1 LTAGNTQKKKVYV
14 AMIFNKKQPAYGKAQ
29 TAAHTATAAVRT
41 QPRIDAAPKVDS
53 KHTLKVIPLGGIE
66 EVGENM
72 TVLEYGDDI
81 LVIDMGLGFPDET
94 MPGIDY
100 IIPNTK
106 YLEDNKKRI
115 KGVIVTHGH
124 LDHIGAIPYIM
135 PKIGDPPI
143 YTMKLTGELI
153 KKRLEEFHLL
163 GRSQIHELNKDDVL
177 TLGNFRIRFF
187 RINHNIPDG
196 VGLAIN
202 TPAGL
207 LVYATDWKFDHTPV
221 DGRPTEFD
229 KLAKFGGEGV
239 ALLMSD
245 STNAEKPGYS
255 MSEKTL
261 GDTIDRIMSDAKGRV
276 IFATFSTLISR
287 VQQVID
293 AAYKSNRKIVIT
305 GRSLVN
311 NVEICLATNYL
322 KMPTKGMII
331 KMEQA
336 KKMPDNQ
343 VVILTTGSQGEEA
356 SALARIAR
364 SEHKTIEVK
373 KGDTV
378 VVSASPIPGN
388 ERAVSGILSNLARLG
403 ARVLYQKILDI
414 HTSGHAYQE
423 DLKLMIS
430 LTRPKNF
437 MPIHGEHHML
447 IAHANLAKD
456 VGVAEEHIFTLDNGQ
471 MLEMSDSG
479 LRITEAKIPTGYVYV
494 DGLGV
499 GDVGEV
505 VLRDRQVMSKDGMF
519 VIIMTVDRKTS
530 KLTNPPDIISRG
542 FIYMKGSEDL
552 LKEVKHEV
560 RKVVE
565 SKNTNAKGF
574 KEPNWS
580 FIRSEVKDQIGEF
593 LFQRTERRPMVLPVV
608 IEV

>member
-1 LTAGNTQKKKVYV
+1 MILRKQNTAV
-14 AMIFNKKQPAYGKAQ
+14 ATKPVAQP
-29 TAAHTATAAVRT
+29 
-41 QPRIDAAPKVDS
+41 IKVDN
-53 KHTLKVIPLGGIE
+53 KGGLKVIPLGGIE

-115 KGVIVTHGH
+115 RGVIITHGH

-163 GRSQIHELNKDDVL
+163 GRSQIFELNKDDVL

-261 GDTIDRIMSDAKGRV
+261 GDTIDRILGDAKGRV

-322 KMPTKGMII
+322 TMPAKGMII

-336 KKMPDNQ
+336 RKLPDNQ

-364 SEHKTIEVK
+364 QEHKTIEIK
-373 KGDTV
+373 KGDTC

-388 ERAVSGILSNLARLG
+388 ERAVSGILSNLARQG
-403 ARVLYQKILDI
+403 AKVLYQKILDI

-430 LTRPKNF
+430 LTKPKNF

-447 IAHANLAKD
+447 VAHAELARA
-456 VGVAEEHIFTLDNGQ
+456 VGVPDENIFILDNGQ
-471 MLEMSDSG
+471 MLELSATSVK
-479 LRITEAKIPTGYVYV
+479 ITEAKIPTGYVYV

-519 VIIMTVDRKTS
+519 VIIMTIDRKS
-530 KLTNPPDIISRG
+530 GKLTQQADIISRG

-560 RKVVE
+560 RKIAE
-565 SKNTNAKGF
+565 SKAKGTHN
-574 KEPNWS
+574 EPNWTY
-580 FIRSEVKDQIGEF
+580 IRGEVRDQIGEF
-593 LFQRTERRPMVLPVV
+593 LFQRTERRPMILPVV

>member
-1 LTAGNTQKKKVYV
+1 MIMKKQVLPTGRPSSTALGLGRQAAVATKTVQQTAVQTQKTD
-14 AMIFNKKQPAYGKAQ
+14 NKN
-29 TAAHTATAAVRT
+29 
-41 QPRIDAAPKVDS
+41 
-53 KHTLKVIPLGGIE
+53 TLKIIPLGGIE

-106 YLEDNKKRI
+106 YLEENKKRI
-115 KGVIVTHGH
+115 RGVVITHGH
-124 LDHIGAIPYIM
+124 LDHIGAIPYIL

-143 YTMKLTGELI
+143 YTMKLSGEFI
-153 KKRLEEFHLL
+153 KKRLEEFHLM
-163 GRSQIHELNKDDVL
+163 GRSQINELNKDDIL

-187 RINHNIPDG
+187 RLNHSIPDG

-221 DGRPTEFD
+221 DKRPTEFD

-245 STNAEKPGYS
+245 STNAEEPGYS

-261 GDTIDRIMSDAKGRV
+261 GETIDRILFEAQGRV
-276 IFATFSTLISR
+276 IFATFSTSVSR
-287 VQQVID
+287 VQQVLN
-293 AAYKSNRKIVIT
+293 AAHKSNRKVVVT

-311 NVEICLATNYL
+311 NVEICLATGYL
-322 KMPTKGMII
+322 TLPAKGMII
-331 KMEQA
+331 KTEQA
-336 KKMPDNQ
+336 RKMPDDQ
-343 VVILTTGSQGEEA
+343 IVYLVTGSQGEEA
-356 SALARIAR
+356 AQLARIAR
-364 SEHKTIEVK
+364 SEHKTIEIK
-373 KGDTV
+373 KGDTC

-388 ERAVSGILSNLARLG
+388 ERSISSVLSNLARLG

-430 LTRPKNF
+430 LTKPKYF

-447 IAHANLAKD
+447 VAHADLARG
-456 VGVAEEHIFTLDNGQ
+456 VGVPDDNIYILDNGQ
-471 MLEMSDSG
+471 MLELSSSG
-479 LRITEAKIPTGYVYV
+479 AKITEAKIPTGYVFV

-519 VIIMTVDRKTS
+519 VIILLVEKES
-530 KLTNPPDIISRG
+530 GKLVQPPDIISRG

-560 RKVVE
+560 RKVME
-565 SKNTNAKGF
+565 GKTKNQKMEA
-574 KEPNWS
+574 NWAY
-580 FIRSEVKDQIGEF
+580 IRSEVRDQIGEF
-593 LFQRTERRPMVLPVV
+593 LYQRTERRPMILPVV

>member
-1 LTAGNTQKKKVYV
+1 MPPHGNN
-14 AMIFNKKQPAYGKAQ
+14 MRRPAPGQ
-29 TAAHTATAAVRT
+29 RT
-41 QPRIDAAPKVDS
+41 QDRPHAQAAARPATSSSTPTTSS
-53 KHTLKVIPLGGIE
+53 KDVLKVIPLGGIE

-72 TVLEYGDDI
+72 TILEYGDDI

-106 YLEDNKKRI
+106 YLEENKKRI
-115 KGVIVTHGH
+115 KGVIITHGH
-124 LDHIGAIPYIM
+124 LDHIGAIPYIL

-163 GRSQIHELNKDDVL
+163 GRSQIHELNKDDIL

-207 LVYATDWKFDHTPV
+207 MVYATDWKFDHTPV

-239 ALLMSD
+239 ALLLSD

-261 GDTIDRIMSDAKGRV
+261 GDTIDRIMQDAKGRV

-293 AAYKSNRKIVIT
+293 AAYKSNRKIVVT

-322 KMPTKGMII
+322 RMPAKNMII

-336 KKMPDNQ
+336 KKLPDNQ
-343 VVILTTGSQGEEA
+343 VIILTTGSQGEEA

-364 SEHKTIEVK
+364 SEHKTIEIK

-403 ARVLYQKILDI
+403 AKVLYQKILDI

-430 LTRPKNF
+430 LTKPKNF

-447 IAHANLAKD
+447 LAHGELAKG
-456 VGVAEEHIFTLDNGQ
+456 VGVPEQNIFTLDNGQ
-471 MLEMSDSG
+471 QLELSISG
-479 LRITEAKIPTGYVYV
+479 VKVSEAKIPTGYVFV

-519 VIIMTVDRKTS
+519 VILMVVEKMTG
-530 KLTNPPDIISRG
+530 KLIQQPDIISRG

-560 RKVVE
+560 RKAVE
-565 SKNTNAKGF
+565 GKSKVKG
-574 KEPNWS
+574 EANWA
-580 FIRSEVKDQIGEF
+580 FIRSEVRDQIGDF
-593 LFQRTERRPMVLPVV
+593 LFQRTERRPIVLPVV

>member
-1 LTAGNTQKKKVYV
+1 
-14 AMIFNKKQPAYGKAQ
+14 MIFNKKSAFAKSADRQPA
-29 TAAHTATAAVRT
+29 TTAVREH
-41 QPRIDAAPKVDS
+41 PRTDAAPKTDS
-53 KHTLKVIPLGGIE
+53 KNTLKVIPLGGIE

-115 KGVIVTHGH
+115 RGVIITHGH

-202 TPAGL
+202 TPNGL

-261 GDTIDRIMSDAKGRV
+261 GDTIDRIMTDAKGRV

-293 AAYKSNRKIVIT
+293 AAHKSNRKIVIT

-322 KMPTKGMII
+322 KMPIKGMII

-336 KKMPDNQ
+336 RKLPDNQ

-364 SEHKTIEVK
+364 SEHKTIEIK
-373 KGDTV
+373 KGDTC

-403 ARVLYQKILDI
+403 AKVLYQKILDI

-430 LTRPKNF
+430 LTKPKNF

-447 IAHANLAKD
+447 VAHAQLARD
-456 VGVAEEHIFTLDNGQ
+456 VGVAEENIFILDNGQ
-471 MLEMSDSG
+471 MLEMAQTG
-479 LRITEAKIPTGYVYV
+479 LHITEAKIPTGYVYV

-519 VIIMTVDRKTS
+519 VIIMTIDRKTS
-530 KLTNPPDIISRG
+530 KLTQPPDIISRG

-565 SKNTNAKGF
+565 SKGKGQEGMR
-574 KEPNWS
+574 EPNWS
-580 FIRSEVKDQIGEF
+580 FIRSEVRDQIGEF

>member
-1 LTAGNTQKKKVYV
+1 MRTVRKTN
-14 AMIFNKKQPAYGKAQ
+14 QPQ
-29 TAAHTATAAVRT
+29 RTMQRQATAVSQADPASATAVKT
-41 QPRIDAAPKVDS
+41 ES
-53 KHTLKVIPLGGIE
+53 KSTNTLKIIPLGGIE
-66 EVGENM
+66 EIGENM

-115 KGVIVTHGH
+115 RGVIITHGH

-177 TLGNFRIRFF
+177 TLGNFRLRFF

-196 VGLAIN
+196 IGLCIT
-202 TPAGL
+202 TPAGQI
-207 LVYATDWKFDHTPV
+207 VYATDWKFDHTPV
-221 DGRPTEFD
+221 DQRPTEFD
-229 KLAKFGGEGV
+229 KLAKYGGEGIT
-239 ALLMSD
+239 LLMSD

-255 MSEKTL
+255 MSEKSL
-261 GDTIDRIMSDAKGRV
+261 GETIDRIIGDAKGRV

-293 AAYKSNRKIVIT
+293 AAHKRNRKIVVT

-311 NVEICLATNYL
+311 NVEICLAHQYIHLPAKN
-322 KMPTKGMII
+322 MII

-336 KKMPDNQ
+336 RKLPDNQ

-364 SEHKTIEVK
+364 SEHKTISIK

-388 ERAVSGILSNLARLG
+388 ERAVSSILSNLARLG
-403 ARVLYQKILDI
+403 AKVLYQKILDI

-430 LTRPKNF
+430 LTKPTFF

-447 IAHANLAKD
+447 LAHAELAKN
-456 VGVAEEHIFTLDNGQ
+456 VGVPDQNIFTLDNGQ
-471 MLEMSDSG
+471 MLELSG
-479 LRITEAKIPTGYVYV
+479 SGVKISEAKIPTGYVFV

-519 VIIMTVDRKTS
+519 VIIMIIDRKTG
-530 KLTNPPDIISRG
+530 KLTQAPDIISRG

-565 SKNTNAKGF
+565 TKG
-574 KEPNWS
+574 KSNNEPNWA
-580 FIRSEVKDQIGEF
+580 FIRSEVRDSVGEF
-593 LFQRTERRPMVLPVV
+593 LFQRTERRPMILPVV

>member
-1 LTAGNTQKKKVYV
+1 
-14 AMIFNKKQPAYGKAQ
+14 M
-29 TAAHTATAAVRT
+29 
-41 QPRIDAAPKVDS
+41 
-53 KHTLKVIPLGGIE
+53 PLGGIE

-115 KGVIVTHGH
+115 KGVIITHGH

-163 GRSQIHELNKDDVL
+163 GRSQIHELNKDDIL
-177 TLGNFRIRFF
+177 TLGNFSIRFF

-196 VGLAIN
+196 VGLAIK

-221 DGRPTEFD
+221 DGRPSEFD
-229 KLAKFGGEGV
+229 KLANYGGEGV

-261 GDTIDRIMSDAKGRV
+261 GETIDRILQDAKGRV

-287 VQQVID
+287 IQQVID
-293 AAYKSNRKIVIT
+293 AAHKSNRKLVVT
-305 GRSLVN
+305 GRSMVN
-311 NVEICLATNYL
+311 NIEICLATNYL
-322 KMPTKGMII
+322 TLPAKGMII

-336 KKMPDNQ
+336 KKLPDNQ

-356 SALARIAR
+356 AALARIAR
-364 SEHKTIEVK
+364 NEHKTIQVK
-373 KGDTV
+373 KGDTC
-378 VVSASPIPGN
+378 VVSANPIPGN
-388 ERAVSGILSNLARLG
+388 ERSVSSVLSNLARLG
-403 ARVLYQKILDI
+403 ARVIYNKNLDI

-423 DLKLMIS
+423 DLKLMIA
-430 LTRPKNF
+430 LTKPKFF

-447 IAHANLAKD
+447 VAHANIASS
-456 VGVAEEHIFTLDNGQ
+456 VGIPDDNIFTLDNGQ
-471 MLEMSDSG
+471 MLELSTTG
-479 LRITEAKIPTGYVYV
+479 VQVLEAKIPTGYVFV

-505 VLRDRQVMSKDGMF
+505 VLRDRQVMAQDGMF
-519 VIIMTVDRKTS
+519 VIIMKIERNTGKIS
-530 KLTNPPDIISRG
+530 GQPDIISRG

-565 SKNTNAKGF
+565 SKGNGKV
-574 KEPNWS
+574 KEPNWAY
-580 FIRSEVKDQIGEF
+580 IRSEVRDQIGEF

>member
-1 LTAGNTQKKKVYV
+1 
-14 AMIFNKKQPAYGKAQ
+14 MIFNKKQPFAKSAAGGQ
-29 TAAHTATAAVRT
+29 TTAAVRT
-41 QPRIDAAPKVDS
+41 QPRTDAAPKVDP
-53 KHTLKVIPLGGIE
+53 KNTLKVIPLGGIE

-94 MPGIDY
+94 MPGVDY

-106 YLEDNKKRI
+106 YLEENKKRI
-115 KGVIVTHGH
+115 RGVIITHGH

-202 TPAGL
+202 TPTGL

-255 MSEKTL
+255 MSERTL
-261 GDTIDRIMSDAKGRV
+261 GDTIDRIMADAKGRV

-293 AAYKSNRKIVIT
+293 AAHKSNRKIVIT

-322 KMPTKGMII
+322 KMPVKGMII

-336 KKMPDNQ
+336 RKLPDNQ

-364 SEHKTIEVK
+364 SEHKTIEIK
-373 KGDTV
+373 KGDTC

-403 ARVLYQKILDI
+403 AKVLYQKILDI

-430 LTRPKNF
+430 LTKPKNF

-447 IAHANLAKD
+447 VAHAQLARD
-456 VGVAEEHIFTLDNGQ
+456 VGVAEENIFILDNGQ
-471 MLEMSDSG
+471 MLEMATTG
-479 LRITEAKIPTGYVYV
+479 LHITEAKIPTGYVYV

-519 VIIMTVDRKTS
+519 VIIMTIDRKTS
-530 KLTNPPDIISRG
+530 KLTQPPDILSRG

-560 RKVVE
+560 RKIVE
-565 SKNTNAKGF
+565 SKGKNGGIR
-574 KEPNWS
+574 EPNWS
-580 FIRSEVKDQIGEF
+580 YIRSEVRDQIGEF
-593 LFQRTERRPMVLPVV
+593 LFQRTERRPMILPVV

>member
-1 LTAGNTQKKKVYV
+1 
-14 AMIFNKKQPAYGKAQ
+14 MIMRR
-29 TAAHTATAAVRT
+29 AATATKVAEKPQV
-41 QPRIDAAPKVDS
+41 APAKTDGKNS
-53 KHTLKVIPLGGIE
+53 LRVIPLGGIE

-72 TVLEYGDDI
+72 TIMEYGDDI

-106 YLEDNKKRI
+106 YLEENKKRI
-115 KGVIVTHGH
+115 KGVIITHGH
-124 LDHIGAIPYIM
+124 LDHIGAIPYIL

-163 GRSQIHELNKDDVL
+163 GRSQIHELNKDDIL

-196 VGLAIN
+196 VGLAIS

-255 MSEKTL
+255 MSEKVL
-261 GDTIDRIMSDAKGRV
+261 GETIDRIMQDAKGRV

-287 VQQVID
+287 VQQVLD
-293 AAYKSNRKIVIT
+293 AAHKTNRKIVVT

-322 KMPTKGMII
+322 KLPAKNMII

-336 KKMPDNQ
+336 KKLPDNQ
-343 VVILTTGSQGEEA
+343 VIILTTGSQGEEA

-364 SEHKTIEVK
+364 GEHKTIEIK
-373 KGDTV
+373 RGDTV

-388 ERAVSGILSNLARLG
+388 ERAVSSILSSLARQG
-403 ARVLYQKILDI
+403 AKVLYQKILDI

-430 LTRPKNF
+430 LTKPKYF

-447 IAHANLAKD
+447 LAHGELAKG
-456 VGVAEEHIFTLDNGQ
+456 VGVDEKNVFTLDNGQ
-471 MLEMSDSG
+471 MLELSSG
-479 LRITEAKIPTGYVYV
+479 GVKVLEAKIPTGYVFV
-494 DGLGV
+494 DGTGV

-519 VIIMTVDRKTS
+519 VIIMTVDKRS
-530 KLTNPPDIISRG
+530 GKLIQQPDIISRG

-560 RKVVE
+560 RKSVE
-565 SKNTNAKGF
+565 GKAKHT
-574 KEPNWS
+574 KEPNWVY
-580 FIRSEVKDQIGEF
+580 IRSEVRDQIGEF
-593 LFQRTERRPMVLPVV
+593 LFQRTERRPMILPVI

>member
-1 LTAGNTQKKKVYV
+1 MALLRRSASAPRV
-14 AMIFNKKQPAYGKAQ
+14 ADKPAVQ
-29 TAAHTATAAVRT
+29 TTT
-41 QPRIDAAPKVDS
+41 PKTDS
-53 KHTLKVIPLGGIE
+53 KNVLKVIPLGGIE

-72 TVLEYGDDI
+72 TIMEYGDDI

-106 YLEDNKKRI
+106 YLEENKKRI
-115 KGVIVTHGH
+115 KGVIITHGH
-124 LDHIGAIPYIM
+124 LDHIGAVPYIL

-261 GDTIDRIMSDAKGRV
+261 GDTIDRIMADAKGRV
-276 IFATFSTLISR
+276 IFATFSTLVSR

-293 AAYKSNRKIVIT
+293 AAHKSNRKLVIT

-311 NVEICLATNYL
+311 NVEICLSMNYL
-322 KMPTKGMII
+322 KLPAKNMII

-336 KKMPDNQ
+336 RKLPDNQ

-364 SEHKTIEVK
+364 GEHKTIEIK
-373 KGDTV
+373 KGDTC

-388 ERAVSGILSNLARLG
+388 ERAVSSILSNLARLG
-403 ARVLYQKILDI
+403 AKVLYQKILDI

-423 DLKLMIS
+423 DLKLMVS
-430 LTRPKNF
+430 LTKPMYF

-447 IAHANLAKD
+447 LAHGELAKS
-456 VGVAEEHIFTLDNGQ
+456 VGVPEPNIFVLDNGQ
-471 MLEMSDSG
+471 MLELSTAGVRISD
-479 LRITEAKIPTGYVYV
+479 AKIPTGYVFV

-519 VIIMTVDRKTS
+519 VVIMVIDKQNG
-530 KLTNPPDIISRG
+530 KLLQQPDIISRG
-542 FIYMKGSEDL
+542 FIYMKSSEDL

-560 RKVVE
+560 RKIVE
-565 SKNTNAKGF
+565 TKG
-574 KEPNWS
+574 KLKHNEPNWA
-580 FIRSEVKDQIGEF
+580 FIRSEVRDQIGDF
-593 LFQRTERRPMVLPVV
+593 LFQRTERRPMILPVV
-608 IEV
+608 IEM

>member
-1 LTAGNTQKKKVYV
+1 MRKNAASQKSVDRT
-14 AMIFNKKQPAYGKAQ
+14 PAASGKPD
-29 TAAHTATAAVRT
+29 
-41 QPRIDAAPKVDS
+41 PRLS
-53 KHTLKVIPLGGIE
+53 LKVVPLGGIE

-72 TVLEYGDDI
+72 TIMEYGDDI

-106 YLEDNKKRI
+106 YLEENKKRI
-115 KGVIVTHGH
+115 RGVIVTHGH
-124 LDHIGAIPYIM
+124 LDHIGAIPYIL

-163 GRSQIHELNKDDVL
+163 GRSQIHELKKDDIL

-196 VGLAIN
+196 VGLAIS

-239 ALLMSD
+239 TLLMSD

-261 GDTIDRIMSDAKGRV
+261 GDTIERIITDAPGRL
-276 IFATFSTLISR
+276 IFTTFSTLISR
-287 VQQVID
+287 VQQVLN
-293 AAYKSNRKIVIT
+293 AAHKANRKVVVI

-311 NVEICLATNYL
+311 NVEICLSTNYL
-322 KMPTKGMII
+322 TLPAKNMII

-336 KKMPDNQ
+336 KKLPDNQ

-364 SEHKTIEVK
+364 SEHKSVQIK

-388 ERAVSGILSNLARLG
+388 ERAVSSILSNLARQG

-430 LTRPKNF
+430 LTKPKYF

-447 IAHANLAKD
+447 LAHADLAKG
-456 VGVAEEHIFTLDNGQ
+456 VGVPEQNIFTLDNGQ
-471 MLEMSDSG
+471 MLEITADG
-479 LRITEAKIPTGYVYV
+479 KVRITEAKIPTGYVFV

-505 VLRDRQVMSKDGMF
+505 VLRDRQVMSQDGMF
-519 VIIMTVDRKTS
+519 VVIMTIDRKTG
-530 KLTNPPDIISRG
+530 KLTQAPDIISRG
-542 FIYMKGSEDL
+542 FIYMKNSEDL

-565 SKNTNAKGF
+565 TKNGKGVR
-574 KEPNWS
+574 EPNWAY
-580 FIRSEVKDQIGEF
+580 IRSEVRDSIGEF
-593 LFQRTERRPMVLPVV
+593 LYQRTERRPMILPVV

>member
-1 LTAGNTQKKKVYV
+1 MMLRKPTLPAGRQ
-14 AMIFNKKQPAYGKAQ
+14 
-29 TAAHTATAAVRT
+29 ATAVAARVQERPA
-41 QPRIDAAPKVDS
+41 QPQTKVDP
-53 KHTLKVIPLGGIE
+53 KATLKVIPLGGIE

-72 TVLEYGDDI
+72 TVMEYGDDI

-115 KGVIVTHGH
+115 RGVIITHGH

-163 GRSQIHELNKDDVL
+163 GRSQIHILNKDDVL
-177 TLGNFRIRFF
+177 TLGNFRVRFF

-196 VGLAIN
+196 VGLAIS

-255 MSEKTL
+255 VSEKTL
-261 GDTIDRIMSDAKGRV
+261 GDTIDRILSDAKGRV
-276 IFATFSTLISR
+276 IFATFSSLISR
-287 VQQVID
+287 IQQVID

-322 KMPTKGMII
+322 TMPAKGMII
-331 KMEQA
+331 KTEQA
-336 KKMPDNQ
+336 QKLPDNQ

-364 SEHKTIEVK
+364 SEHKTIQIK
-373 KGDTV
+373 KGDTC

-403 ARVLYQKILDI
+403 AKVLYQKILDI

-430 LTRPKNF
+430 LTKPKNF

-447 IAHANLAKD
+447 VAHAELAKN
-456 VGVAEEHIFTLDNGQ
+456 VGVPEENIFILDNGQ
-471 MLEMSDSG
+471 MLELSDTG
-479 LRITEAKIPTGYVYV
+479 VRITDAKIPTGYVYV

-505 VLRDRQVMSKDGMF
+505 VLRDRQVMAKDGMF
-519 VIIMTVDRKTS
+519 VVIMTIDRS
-530 KLTNPPDIISRG
+530 SGKLTQAPDILSRG

-560 RKVVE
+560 RKIVE
-565 SKNTNAKGF
+565 SKNGKPGF

-580 FIRSEVKDQIGEF
+580 YIRSEVRDQIGEF

>member
-1 LTAGNTQKKKVYV
+1 MADKPQTQTVTKLYSK
-14 AMIFNKKQPAYGKAQ
+14 
-29 TAAHTATAAVRT
+29 
-41 QPRIDAAPKVDS
+41 DA
-53 KHTLKVIPLGGIE
+53 LKVIPLGGIE

-72 TVLEYGDDI
+72 TILEYGDDI

-106 YLEDNKKRI
+106 YLEENKKRI
-115 KGVIVTHGH
+115 KGVIITHGH
-124 LDHIGAIPYIM
+124 LDHIGAIPYIL

-163 GRSQIHELNKDDVL
+163 GRSQIHEINKDDIL
-177 TLGNFRIRFF
+177 TLGNFRVRFF

-229 KLAKFGGEGV
+229 KLAKYGGEGV
-239 ALLMSD
+239 SLLMSD

-261 GDTIDRIMSDAKGRV
+261 GDTIDRIVSDASGRV

-293 AAYKSNRKIVIT
+293 AAHKRNRKIVIT

-311 NVEICLATNYL
+311 NVEICLSTGYL
-322 KMPTKGMII
+322 KLPAKGMII

-336 KKMPDNQ
+336 KKLPDNQ
-343 VVILTTGSQGEEA
+343 IVILTTGSQGEEA

-364 SEHKTIEVK
+364 SEHKTIEIK

-388 ERAVSGILSNLARLG
+388 ERAVSSTLSNLARLG

-430 LTRPKNF
+430 LTKPKYF

-447 IAHANLAKD
+447 LAHADLAKG
-456 VGVAEEHIFTLDNGQ
+456 VGVPNENIFTLDNGQ
-471 MLEMSDSG
+471 MLE
-479 LRITEAKIPTGYVYV
+479 ITGDDKVKIAEAKIPTGYVFV

-519 VIIMTVDRKTS
+519 VIILLVEKATG
-530 KLTNPPDIISRG
+530 KLVQQPDIISRG

-560 RKVVE
+560 RKVME
-565 SKNTNAKGF
+565 GKTKNQKIEA
-574 KEPNWS
+574 NWA
-580 FIRSEVKDQIGEF
+580 FIRSEVRDQIGEF
-593 LFQRTERRPMVLPVV
+593 LYQRTERRPMILPVI

>member
-1 LTAGNTQKKKVYV
+1 MVNNNQRRPQHSGSRTLERPQT
-14 AMIFNKKQPAYGKAQ
+14 Q
-29 TAAHTATAAVRT
+29 TARPLNQTN
-41 QPRIDAAPKVDS
+41 S
-53 KHTLKVIPLGGIE
+53 KDVLKVIPLGGIE

-72 TVLEYGDDI
+72 TIMEYGDDI

-106 YLEDNKKRI
+106 YLEENKKRI
-115 KGVIVTHGH
+115 KGVIITHGH
-124 LDHIGAIPYIM
+124 LDHIGAIPYIL

-163 GRSQIHELNKDDVL
+163 GRSPIHELNKDDIL

-196 VGLAIN
+196 VGLAVN

-207 LVYATDWKFDHTPV
+207 LIYATDWKFDHTPV

-239 ALLMSD
+239 ALLLSD

-261 GDTIDRIMSDAKGRV
+261 GDTIDRIMADAKGRV

-293 AAYKSNRKIVIT
+293 AAYKSNRKVVIT

-322 KMPTKGMII
+322 KMPAKNMII

-336 KKMPDNQ
+336 KKLPDDQ
-343 VVILTTGSQGEEA
+343 VIILTTGSQGEEA

-364 SEHKTIEVK
+364 GEHKTIEIK

-388 ERAVSGILSNLARLG
+388 ERAVSGILSSLARQG
-403 ARVLYQKILDI
+403 AKVLYQKILDI

-430 LTRPKNF
+430 LTKPKNF

-447 IAHANLAKD
+447 LAHADLAKG
-456 VGVAEEHIFTLDNGQ
+456 VGVPEQNIYTLDNGQ
-471 MLEMSDSG
+471 MLELSSNG
-479 LRITEAKIPTGYVYV
+479 VKVSEAKIPTGYVFV

-519 VIIMTVDRKTS
+519 VILMVVDKRTG
-530 KLTNPPDIISRG
+530 KLVQQPDIISRG

-560 RKVVE
+560 RKTVE
-565 SKNTNAKGF
+565 SKSKVKA
-574 KEPNWS
+574 EANWS
-580 FIRSEVKDQIGEF
+580 FIRSEVRDQIGEF

>member
-1 LTAGNTQKKKVYV
+1 MPHGQLRRPNQGHRSATDRPSSVPGTNRAGSPTTAKDV
-14 AMIFNKKQPAYGKAQ
+14 
-29 TAAHTATAAVRT
+29 
-41 QPRIDAAPKVDS
+41 
-53 KHTLKVIPLGGIE
+53 LKVIPLGGIE

-72 TVLEYGDDI
+72 TILEYGDDI

-106 YLEDNKKRI
+106 YLEENKKRI
-115 KGVIVTHGH
+115 KGVIITHGH
-124 LDHIGAIPYIM
+124 LDHIGAIPYIL

-163 GRSQIHELNKDDVL
+163 GRSQIHELNKDDIL
-177 TLGNFRIRFF
+177 TLGNFRLRFF

-207 LVYATDWKFDHTPV
+207 MVYATDWKFDHTPV

-239 ALLMSD
+239 ALLLSD

-255 MSEKTL
+255 MSERTL
-261 GDTIDRIMSDAKGRV
+261 GDTIDRIMVDAKGRV

-293 AAYKSNRKIVIT
+293 AAYKTNRKIVVT

-322 KMPTKGMII
+322 NMPAKNMFI
-331 KMEQA
+331 KLEQA
-336 KKMPDNQ
+336 KKLPDNQ

-364 SEHKTIEVK
+364 GEHKTIEIK
-373 KGDTV
+373 KGDTC

-388 ERAVSGILSNLARLG
+388 ERAVASVLSSLARQG
-403 ARVLYQKILDI
+403 AKVLYQKILDI

-430 LTRPKNF
+430 LTKPKNF

-447 IAHANLAKD
+447 LAHGELAKS
-456 VGVAEEHIFTLDNGQ
+456 VGVPEQNIFTLDNGQ
-471 MLEMSDSG
+471 QLELSASG
-479 LRITEAKIPTGYVYV
+479 VKVAEAKIPTGYVFV

-519 VIIMTVDRKTS
+519 VILMVVDKNNG
-530 KLTNPPDIISRG
+530 KLVQQPDIISRG

-560 RKVVE
+560 RKAVE
-565 SKNTNAKGF
+565 SKSKVKA
-574 KEPNWS
+574 EANWA
-580 FIRSEVKDQIGEF
+580 FIRSEVRDQIGEF
-593 LFQRTERRPMVLPVV
+593 LFQRTERRPIVLPVV

>member
-1 LTAGNTQKKKVYV
+1 MIMRRQAVVMPSAPLRPRSEASRQAERVQQHTAQ
-14 AMIFNKKQPAYGKAQ
+14 KQP
-29 TAAHTATAAVRT
+29 
-41 QPRIDAAPKVDS
+41 DS
-53 KHTLKVIPLGGIE
+53 KLTLKVIPLGGIE

-81 LVIDMGLGFPDET
+81 LVIDAGIGFPDET

-106 YLEDNKKRI
+106 YLEDNKKKIRGMI
-115 KGVIVTHGH
+115 ITHGH

-143 YTMKLTGELI
+143 YTMKLTGEFI

-163 GRSQIHELNKDDVL
+163 GRSTIHEVNKDDVL

-187 RINHNIPDG
+187 RLNHNIPDS

-221 DGRPTEFD
+221 DGKPTEFG
-229 KLAKFGGEGV
+229 KLAQFGAEGV

-261 GDTIDRIMSDAKGRV
+261 GETIDRLLLEAKGRV
-276 IFATFSTLISR
+276 IFATFSTLIGR
-287 VQQVID
+287 VQQLLD
-293 AAYKSNRKIVIT
+293 AAHKSNRKVVIT

-311 NVEICLATNYL
+311 SVEICLSTNYL
-322 KMPTKGMII
+322 QLPAKGMII
-331 KMEQA
+331 KMDQA
-336 KKMPDNQ
+336 KRLPDNQ
-343 VVILTTGSQGEEA
+343 VVILTTGSQGEEF
-356 SALARIAR
+356 SALARISR
-364 SEHKTIEVK
+364 SEHKTIQIK
-373 KGDTV
+373 KGDTA

-388 ERAVSGILSNLARLG
+388 ERSISSTLSNLARLG
-403 ARVLYQKILDI
+403 AKVLYMKILDI

-423 DLKLMIS
+423 DLKLMVA

-437 MPIHGEHHML
+437 MPIHGEYHML
-447 IAHANLAKD
+447 VAHANLARD
-456 VGVAEEHIFTLDNGQ
+456 VGVPESNIFTLNNGQ
-471 MLEMSDSG
+471 MLELSSAG
-479 LRITEAKIPTGYVYV
+479 VGVKEARIPTGYVFV

-499 GDVGEV
+499 VDVGEV
-505 VLRDRQVMSKDGMF
+505 VLRDRQVMSQDGMF
-519 VIIMTVDRKTS
+519 VVIMTIDKKTG
-530 KLTNPPDIISRG
+530 KLTQQPDIISRG

-565 SKNTNAKGF
+565 TKNKKPSEA
-574 KEPNWS
+574 NWAY
-580 FIRSEVKDQIGEF
+580 IRSEVRDQIGEF
-593 LFQRTERRPMVLPVV
+593 LYQRTERRPMILPVV

>member
-1 LTAGNTQKKKVYV
+1 
-14 AMIFNKKQPAYGKAQ
+14 
-29 TAAHTATAAVRT
+29 
-41 QPRIDAAPKVDS
+41 
-53 KHTLKVIPLGGIE
+53 
-66 EVGENM
+66 
-72 TVLEYGDDI
+72 
-81 LVIDMGLGFPDET
+81 
-94 MPGIDY
+94 
-100 IIPNTK
+100 
-106 YLEDNKKRI
+106 
-115 KGVIVTHGH
+115 
-124 LDHIGAIPYIM
+124 LDHIGAIPYIL

-163 GRSQIHELNKDDVL
+163 GRSQIHELNKDDIL

-207 LVYATDWKFDHTPV
+207 MVYATDWKFDHTPV

-239 ALLMSD
+239 ALLLSD

-255 MSEKTL
+255 VSEKTL

-287 VQQVID
+287 VQQVIN
-293 AAYKSNRKIVIT
+293 AAYKSNRKIVVT

-311 NVEICLATNYL
+311 NVEICLATDYL
-322 KMPTKGMII
+322 KMPAKNMII

-336 KKMPDNQ
+336 KKLPDNQ
-343 VVILTTGSQGEEA
+343 VIILTTGSQGEEA

-364 SEHKTIEVK
+364 GEHKTIEIK

-388 ERAVSGILSNLARLG
+388 ERAVSGILSSLARQG
-403 ARVLYQKILDI
+403 AKVLYQKILDI

-423 DLKLMIS
+423 DLKLMLS
-430 LTRPKNF
+430 LTKPKNF

-447 IAHANLAKD
+447 LAHAELAKG
-456 VGVAEEHIFTLDNGQ
+456 VGVPDQNIFTLDNGQ
-471 MLEMSDSG
+471 QLELSAQGVKVSD
-479 LRITEAKIPTGYVYV
+479 AKIPTGYVFV

-519 VIIMTVDRKTS
+519 VILMVVEKQTG
-530 KLTNPPDIISRG
+530 KLLQQPDIISRG

-560 RKVVE
+560 RKAVE
-565 SKNTNAKGF
+565 SKGKVKSEA
-574 KEPNWS
+574 NWAY
-580 FIRSEVKDQIGEF
+580 IRSEVRDQIGDF
-593 LFQRTERRPMVLPVV
+593 LFQRTERRPMILPVV

>member
-1 LTAGNTQKKKVYV
+1 MMLR
-14 AMIFNKKQPAYGKAQ
+14 KQPT
-29 TAAHTATAAVRT
+29 TAATAVRT
-41 QPRIDAAPKVDS
+41 QPRTDAAPKVDA

-115 KGVIVTHGH
+115 RGVIITHGH

-293 AAYKSNRKIVIT
+293 AAFKSNRKIVIT

-322 KMPTKGMII
+322 RMPAKGMII

-336 KKMPDNQ
+336 RKLPDNQ

-430 LTRPKNF
+430 LTKPKNF

-456 VGVAEEHIFTLDNGQ
+456 VGVQEENIFTLDNGQ
-471 MLEMSDSG
+471 MLEMSQTG

-519 VIIMTVDRKTS
+519 VIIMTIDRKTS
-530 KLTNPPDIISRG
+530 KLTGPPDIISRG

-565 SKNTNAKGF
+565 SKAKNGVAVR
-574 KEPNWS
+574 EPNWS
-580 FIRSEVKDQIGEF
+580 FVRSEVRDQIGEF

>member
-1 LTAGNTQKKKVYV
+1 
-14 AMIFNKKQPAYGKAQ
+14 MRRPANAPARAQ
-29 TAAHTATAAVRT
+29 EKPQEQAAVSRT
-41 QPRIDAAPKVDS
+41 PTAS
-53 KHTLKVIPLGGIE
+53 KDVLKVIPLGGIE

-72 TVLEYGDDI
+72 TILEYGDDI

-106 YLEDNKKRI
+106 YLEENKKRI
-115 KGVIVTHGH
+115 KGVIITHGH
-124 LDHIGAIPYIM
+124 LDHIGAIPYIL

-163 GRSQIHELNKDDVL
+163 GRSQIHELNKDDIL

-207 LVYATDWKFDHTPV
+207 MIYATDWKFDFTPV

-239 ALLMSD
+239 ALLLSD

-255 MSEKTL
+255 VSERTL
-261 GDTIDRIMSDAKGRV
+261 GETINRIMGDAPGRV

-293 AAYKSNRKIVIT
+293 AAYKSNRKIVVT

-311 NVEICLATNYL
+311 NVEICLSLNYL
-322 KMPTKGMII
+322 KLPAKNMFI

-336 KKMPDNQ
+336 KKLPDNQ
-343 VVILTTGSQGEEA
+343 VIILTTGSQGEEA

-364 SEHKTIEVK
+364 GEHKTIEIK
-373 KGDTV
+373 RGDTC

-388 ERAVSGILSNLARLG
+388 ERAVSGILSSLARQG
-403 ARVLYQKILDI
+403 AKVLYQKILDI

-423 DLKLMIS
+423 DLKLMLS
-430 LTRPKNF
+430 LTKPKNF

-447 IAHANLAKD
+447 LAHSELAKM
-456 VGVAEEHIFTLDNGQ
+456 VGIADEHIFTLDNGQ
-471 MLEMSDSG
+471 QLELSATGVKVAD
-479 LRITEAKIPTGYVYV
+479 AKIPTGYVFV

-519 VIIMTVDRKTS
+519 VILLVVEKATG
-530 KLTNPPDIISRG
+530 KLIQQPEILSRG

-552 LKEVKHEV
+552 LNEVKHEV
-560 RKVVE
+560 RKAVE
-565 SKNTNAKGF
+565 GKG
-574 KEPNWS
+574 KVRSEANWT
-580 FIRSEVKDQIGEF
+580 FIRSEVRDQVGEF
-593 LFQRTERRPMVLPVV
+593 LFQRTERRPMVLPVI

>member
-1 LTAGNTQKKKVYV
+1 MPQHGN
-14 AMIFNKKQPAYGKAQ
+14 MRR
-29 TAAHTATAAVRT
+29 TATAVRPQERTST
-41 QPRIDAAPKVDS
+41 QPARPTAS
-53 KHTLKVIPLGGIE
+53 KDVLKVIPLGGIE

-72 TVLEYGDDI
+72 TIMEYGDDI

-106 YLEDNKKRI
+106 YLEENKKRI
-115 KGVIVTHGH
+115 KGVIITHGH
-124 LDHIGAIPYIM
+124 LDHIGAIPYIL

-163 GRSQIHELNKDDVL
+163 GRSQIHELNKDDIL

-239 ALLMSD
+239 ALLLSD

-261 GDTIDRIMSDAKGRV
+261 GDTIDRIMTDAKGRV

-293 AAYKSNRKIVIT
+293 AAHKSNRKLVIT

-311 NVEICLATNYL
+311 NVEICLSTNYL
-322 KMPTKGMII
+322 RLPAKNMII

-336 KKMPDNQ
+336 KKLPDNQ
-343 VVILTTGSQGEEA
+343 VIILTTGSQGEEA

-364 SEHKTIEVK
+364 GEHKTIEIK
-373 KGDTV
+373 KGDTC

-388 ERAVSGILSNLARLG
+388 ERAVSGILSSLARQG
-403 ARVLYQKILDI
+403 AKVLYQKILDI

-430 LTRPKNF
+430 LTKPKYF

-447 IAHANLAKD
+447 LAHAELAKG
-456 VGVAEEHIFTLDNGQ
+456 VGVTEQNIFTLDNGQ
-471 MLEMSDSG
+471 QLELSSSG
-479 LRITEAKIPTGYVYV
+479 VKVAEAKIPTGYVFV

-519 VIIMTVDRKTS
+519 VILMVVDKKTG
-530 KLTNPPDIISRG
+530 KLISQPDIISRG

-560 RKVVE
+560 RKAVE
-565 SKNTNAKGF
+565 SKGKVKA
-574 KEPNWS
+574 EANWAY
-580 FIRSEVKDQIGEF
+580 IRSEVRDQIGDF
-593 LFQRTERRPMVLPVV
+593 LFQRTERRPMILPVV